1 MGNVRRDEARSLP
14 RVSQGV
20 FKAFGEYRQ
29 EYIGHF
35 SLEEFV
41 FLHSRRITSQA
52 DGSDEHR
59 NTLRNSAIGS
69 NVPEP
74 LAGAEVAQRIDM
86 SFATVVDRVR
96 MDFVE
101 MPGMELTLP
110 QAVRLW
116 SLGMDDC
123 RCVIDALVDAGFL
136 AWTPK
141 RTIVRKGRDP
151 LSRQEMQTT
160 DISVPVAKRYNKS
173 V

>member
-1 MGNVRRDEARSLP
+1 MRRDEARSLP
-14 RVSQGV
+14 RVSQAC
-20 FKAFGEYRQ
+20 FHAFASIAKSTSDISVSKNLYSYTLVR
-29 EYIGHF
+29 
-35 SLEEFV
+35 L
-41 FLHSRRITSQA
+41 TSQTHS
-52 DGSDEHR
+52 SDEHR
-59 NTLRNSAIGS
+59 NTLRNTAIGG

-101 MPGMELTLP
+101 MPEMELTLP

-123 RCVIDALVDAGFL
+123 RFVIDSLVDAGFL

-151 LSRQEMQTT
+151 LSRQEIQTT

>member
-1 MGNVRRDEARSLP
+1 MCAATKQESLP
-14 RVSQGV
+14 RVSQ
-20 FKAFGEYRQ
+20 AFFHAFASIAKSTSDISVSKNLCS
-29 EYIGHF
+29 YI
-35 SLEEFV
+35 LV
-41 FLHSRRITSQA
+41 DLTSQT
-52 DGSDEHR
+52 DSSDEQR
-59 NTLRNSAIGS
+59 NTLRNTAIGS

-101 MPGMELTLP
+101 MPEMELTLP

-123 RCVIDALVDAGFL
+123 RFVIDALVDAGFL

-151 LSRQEMQTT
+151 LSRQEIQTT

>member
-1 MGNVRRDEARSLP
+1 
-14 RVSQGV
+14 
-20 FKAFGEYRQ
+20 
-29 EYIGHF
+29 
-35 SLEEFV
+35 
-41 FLHSRRITSQA
+41 
-52 DGSDEHR
+52 
-59 NTLRNSAIGS
+59 
-69 NVPEP
+69 
-74 LAGAEVAQRIDM
+74 M

-101 MPGMELTLP
+101 MPEMELTLP

-123 RCVIDALVDAGFL
+123 RFVIDALVDAGVL

-141 RTIVRKGRDP
+141 RTIVRQGRDP
-151 LSRQEMQTT
+151 LSRQTIQTT

>member
-1 MGNVRRDEARSLP
+1 
-14 RVSQGV
+14 
-20 FKAFGEYRQ
+20 
-29 EYIGHF
+29 
-35 SLEEFV
+35 V
-41 FLHSRRITSQA
+41 FLHSCRITSQT
-52 DGSDEHR
+52 DSSDEHR
-59 NTLRNSAIGS
+59 NTLRNTAIGG

-101 MPGMELTLP
+101 MPEMELTLP

-123 RCVIDALVDAGFL
+123 RFVIDALVDAGFL

-141 RTIVRKGRDP
+141 RTIVRQGRDP
-151 LSRQEMQTT
+151 LSRQTIQTT

>member
-1 MGNVRRDEARSLP
+1 
-14 RVSQGV
+14 
-20 FKAFGEYRQ
+20 
-29 EYIGHF
+29 
-35 SLEEFV
+35 V
-41 FLHSRRITSQA
+41 FLHSRRITSQT